1 MLILCS
7 SPDKC
12 CDNLRFSLIRN
23 AHIGNRF
30 FSLVKPLC
38 RRISGLSHQRFCLDH
53 LYSPAFTNLLVCIR
67 LRTRVVPLT
76 VYSPTFFVY
85 PDDVYPRTTLARVY
99 GKEPDSQ
106 DLSPCCS
113 VFRSRFLRQVTV
125 IRLSYISQHR
135 NSIHRNMSYFLWCW
149 LPWPEMLP
157 GINVICR

>member
-1 MLILCS
+1 RH
-7 SPDKC
+7 K
-12 CDNLRFSLIRN
+12 
-23 AHIGNRF
+23 
-30 FSLVKPLC
+30 
-38 RRISGLSHQRFCLDH
+38 
-53 LYSPAFTNLLVCIR
+53 
-67 LRTRVVPLT
+67 RTLT
-76 VYSPTFFVY
+76 VYSPTFVVY

-157 GINVICR
+157 DKRHLSLNPGSYITEALGLGLAFCLSRPGLL